1 MSSVFSVLSQD
12 HHEVKQMLAELES
25 GPTAAA
31 GASPDQLAQRKEKAQ
46 TLVIEESKHEAAEQM
61 YFWPA
66 VRDRAPGG
74 HQLADRAI
82 SQEQEGKEVLDK
94 LDKADAS
101 DAEFESLLAEF
112 ITAGRDHIAYEEEQV
127 WPVLRASL
135 SDDEASELGSKIEQ
149 AKKTA
154 PTRPHPR
161 APSSPGAQKSTGPA
175 VAAADKARD
184 AVSGRG
190 R

>member
-1 MSSVFSVLSQD
+1 MSSVFSVLSHD
-12 HHEVKQMLAELES
+12 HQEVKQMLAELES
-25 GPTAAA
+25 GPTASA
-31 GASPDQLAQRKEKAQ
+31 GASRDQLAQRKKKAQ
-46 TLVIEESKHEAAEQM
+46 TLVIEESRHEAAEQM
-61 YFWPA
+61 YFWPT
-66 VRDRAPGG
+66 VRDRVPGG
-74 HQLADRAI
+74 GELADHAI

-101 DAEFESLLAEF
+101 DPEFEALLGEF

-127 WPVLRASL
+127 WPRLRASL
-135 SDDEASELGSKIEQ
+135 SDAESSELGSKIQQ

-154 PTRPHPR
+154 PTRPHPK
-161 APSSPGAQKSTGPA
+161 APASPGAQKSTGPA

-184 AVSGRG
+184 RVRGRG